1 MVQAIH
7 DPLLGCCFHILLASP
22 GPAIP
27 GVGIF
32 KIVLFQRFSRL
43 SSFKDFQHHLL
54 SKIVEIV
61 EIVLFQ
67 RLQFAAE
74 VFVALAA
81 DFQFNPS
88 KFRSVAFST
97 FSTQISFGH
106 LQGSSILS
114 DIYVYVCHEA
124 VQQTASLKGTS
135 HTFDAKLFLRDKWTS
150 MSYRY
155 IKDSLIGSRAYL
167 VSVRC

>member
-1 MVQAIH
+1 MWSKQAIH

-27 GVGIF
+27 GVGIVQ
-32 KIVLFQRFSRL
+32 IVFCQRFSRL
-43 SSFKDFQHHLL
+43 SSFKDFQHYLL

-61 EIVLFQ
+61 EIFEIVLFQ
-67 RLQFAAE
+67 RLQFVAE

-97 FSTQISFGH
+97 FFSARLPFQPFQLRFRSATFKVQAS
-106 LQGSSILS
+106 S
-114 DIYVYVCHEA
+114 DIYV
-124 VQQTASLKGTS
+124 
-135 HTFDAKLFLRDKWTS
+135 D
-150 MSYRY
+150 
-155 IKDSLIGSRAYL
+155 AYL
-167 VSVRC
+167 N

>member
-27 GVGIF
+27 GVGIVQ
-32 KIVLFQRFSRL
+32 IVFCQRFSRL
-43 SSFKDFQHHLL
+43 SSFKDFQHYLL
-54 SKIVEIV
+54 SKIVEIF

-67 RLQFAAE
+67 RLQFVAE

-97 FSTQISFGH
+97 FFSARLPFQPFQLRFLLATYKVQASSAIYMLMQTEHLNWESTFQ
-106 LQGSSILS
+106 
-114 DIYVYVCHEA
+114 YVHI
-124 VQQTASLKGTS
+124 Q
-135 HTFDAKLFLRDKWTS
+135 
-150 MSYRY
+150 
-155 IKDSLIGSRAYL
+155 
-167 VSVRC
+167 

>member
-1 MVQAIH
+1 MGCRLLFQSRTSGWAPQSSFQSWQHEDEGDIAHIYKTLISMWSKQWIH

-27 GVGIF
+27 GVGIVQ
-32 KIVLFQRFSRL
+32 IVLFQRFSRL

-61 EIVLFQ
+61 KIVLFQ

-88 KFRSVAFST
+88 KFCSVAFST
-97 FSTQISFGH
+97 FFP
-106 LQGSSILS
+106 LRCLFNLFNS
-114 DIYVYVCHEA
+114 DFFRPPTRFKHP
-124 VQQTASLKGTS
+124 
-135 HTFDAKLFLRDKWTS
+135 
-150 MSYRY
+150 
-155 IKDSLIGSRAYL
+155 
-167 VSVRC
+167 